1 MSFNQSNRTLL
12 VTIFCLLF
20 AIMIFALS
28 DFSYFGKLSIILFVV
43 SLVLFVMTSLPPT
56 LVALLLLTTG
66 IVLGLPKTLLFNS
79 FDQDIIWLMIGAFMV
94 SGVLEQSGLIQ
105 RMTTWVLSQGQTRKM
120 NRLIFSLVQVV
131 SIVIPSTSSRAV
143 ILLPLY
149 QQIIAK
155 LPQHKTFYSLL
166 FPVLILMGSN
176 LTLLGAGSHLIG
188 MGLLQAQN
196 KDALSYF
203 EFLYLAAPFGV
214 MIAIISVWVIYRYTH
229 MSNVSTG
236 VDEQS
241 KISQPYT
248 NHEKKTLILLI
259 ITVIFWLTEWLH
271 HIDIAVITFFIALMM
286 TLPVFN
292 MMTFK
297 DSLKFI
303 NWNLILFVAAASA
316 LGTLLVEYK
325 VIDQLQKSLF
335 SKLTTMTHIHDGI
348 ILILIC
354 VVTVLSHLMITSHTT
369 RAVVLIPSFLV
380 LSELYQL
387 NATSVVFIALIGMN
401 YCLTF
406 PVSSKALLVFFEGN
420 AGFSSKQL
428 MKLSLILTPI
438 YIMLMVLFYYCY
450 WQPIGLT
457 L

>member
-1 MSFNQSNRTLL
+1 M
-12 VTIFCLLF
+12 
-20 AIMIFALS
+20 S
-28 DFSYFGKLSIILFVV
+28 DFDYFGKISIILFVV
-43 SLVLFVMTSLPPT
+43 SLILFVTTSLPPT

-66 IVLGLPKTLLFNS
+66 VVLGLPKSLLLHSFN
-79 FDQDIIWLMIGAFMV
+79 QDIIWLMIGAFMI

-105 RMTTWVLSQGQTRKM
+105 RMTMWVLKQGHTRKM
-120 NRLIFSLVQVV
+120 NRLIFGLVQLV

-155 LPQHKTFYSLL
+155 LPQFKTFYSLV

-196 KDALSYF
+196 KETLSYF
-203 EFLYLAAPFGV
+203 EFLYLAAPFGIV
-214 MIAIISVWVIYRYTH
+214 IAIISVWVIYRFTH
-229 MSNVSTG
+229 MRHVTIH
-236 VDEQS
+236 VDTHTE
-241 KISQPYT
+241 ISQPYT
-248 NHEKKTLILLI
+248 RHEKKTLLLLI
-259 ITVIFWLTEWLH
+259 LTIIFWLTEWLH
-271 HIDIAVITFFIALMM
+271 QIDIAVVTFFIALIM
-286 TLPVFN
+286 TLPIFN
-292 MMTFK
+292 MISFK
-297 DSLKFI
+297 ESLKFI

-325 VIDQLQKSLF
+325 VIDQLQESLF
-335 SKLTTMTHIHDGI
+335 SRLTTIKGIHDGI
-348 ILILIC
+348 LLILIC
-354 VVTVLSHLMITSHTT
+354 IITVLSHLIITSHTT

-380 LSELYQL
+380 LSELYHL

-406 PVSSKALLVFFEGN
+406 PVSSKALLVFFEGH
-420 AGFSSKQL
+420 AGFTSKQL
-428 MKLSLILTPI
+428 IQLSLILTPV

>member
-1 MSFNQSNRTLL
+1 M
-12 VTIFCLLF
+12 TIFCLLF

-56 LVALLLLTTG
+56 LVAMLLLTTG

-155 LPQHKTFYSLL
+155 LPQYKTFYSLL

-196 KDALSYF
+196 KDVLSYF

-354 VVTVLSHLMITSHTT
+354 VVTVLSHLIITSHTT

-428 MKLSLILTPI
+428 MQLSLILTPI